1 MTRAITILFLLMIL
15 GGCTMTEVS
24 TDQEEMTEESVNQN
38 SPAKGIVIIPNPGK
52 K

>member
-15 GGCTMTEVS
+15 GGCTDLS
-24 TDQEEMTEESVNQN
+24 TDQEEMTENA
-38 SPAKGIVIIPNPGK
+38 PAKGIVIIPNPGK